1 MRHYMRLQDDP
12 FKKIQ
17 AGTKTFELRLYDEKR
32 KQVKVC
38 DEIEFENLETGENL
52 VVRVVSL
59 HIFANFEELYA
70 TLPLLKCGYS
80 AESVGI
86 AHYSDMEKYYSL
98 QEQKHHGVI
107 GIEIQCC

>member
-17 AGTKTFELRLYDEKR
+17 AGTKTFELRLYDEKI
-32 KQVKVC
+32 KQVRVC
-38 DEIEFENLETGENL
+38 DESEFENLETGEKL

-59 HIFANFEELYA
+59 HIIANFEELYA
-70 TLPLLKCGYS
+70 PLPLLKCGYS
-80 AESVGI
+80 VEAAGN

-98 QEQKHHGVI
+98 REQKDYGVI
-107 GIEIQCC
+107 GIEVQCC